1 MGEDKVQFFLYN
13 VFVLLLWLSFQKLL
27 AILMGKSI
35 QEWTNQNL
43 WKIALKKISRD
54 MACLSRPYSFNFF
67 KGCLPQILLGP
78 LLNNL
83 LHISLILQEE
93 WANCLLCRSIS
104 NWRLTSLFPSHP
116 NGKDPDNKGSFWIF
130 S

>member
-1 MGEDKVQFFLYN
+1 MYRTKETSGMEWVKISDTYL
-13 VFVLLLWLSFQKLL
+13 
-27 AILMGKSI
+27 GKSI

-67 KGCLPQILLGP
+67 KSCLPQILLGP
-78 LLNNL
+78 LLNTL

-93 WANCLLCRSIS
+93 
-104 NWRLTSLFPSHP
+104 
-116 NGKDPDNKGSFWIF
+116 
-130 S
+130 